1 VPSLGLALLG
11 EAALRLVES
20 LLVTSGVLVAVSP
33 LRTVAVIGS
42 PVGWTGRARRR
53 GMARNEGY

>member
-1 VPSLGLALLG
+1 
-11 EAALRLVES
+11 LVGS

-33 LRTVAVIGS
+33 LRPVAVIGS

>member
-1 VPSLGLALLG
+1 
-11 EAALRLVES
+11 LVES

-33 LRTVAVIGS
+33 LRPVAVIGS

-53 GMARNEGY
+53 GMSRIESW